1 MKRAVCTRAAPA
13 WSPTWEGPVRQWSA
27 KFIKNNKWRCDR
39 VFDFEDLMQEAHFIF
54 WRISEKYPKVVEP
67 RVFMG
72 LYKVALSNWFHDRAS
87 YMKRHGQA
95 VDVGIDPLELCM
107 GQTGELR
114 HAGMLNLL
122 LEEAPQELRL
132 ALALL
137 AENPE
142 ALRSEISPKGER
154 ENLNMKLR
162 RILGLSAAFDLKAL
176 LTDLLFN

>member
-1 MKRAVCTRAAPA
+1 MKRAVRTRATPA
-13 WSPTWEGPVRQWSA
+13 WSPEWQGPIQQWSA

-39 VFDFEDLMQEAHFIF
+39 IYDFEDLMQEAHLIF
-54 WRISEKYPKVVEP
+54 LRISDKYPRIIEP
-67 RVFMG
+67 KHFMG

-95 VDVGIDPLELCM
+95 VDLGIDPMELCM
-107 GQTGELR
+107 GHTGEGHTGL
-114 HAGMLNLL
+114 LNLL

-132 ALALL
+132 ALTLL

-142 ALRSEISPKGER
+142 ALRTDTKQAGQR

>member
-1 MKRAVCTRAAPA
+1 MQRAKRARAVP
-13 WSPTWEGPVRQWSA
+13 WSPTWQGPVQQWSA

-39 VFDFEDLMQEAHFIF
+39 VFDFEDLLQEAQIIF
-54 WRISEKYPKVVEP
+54 YRLTVKYPRVVEP
-67 RVFMG
+67 RIFMG
-72 LYKVALSNWFHDRAS
+72 LYKVALSNWFHDRAA

-95 VDVGIDPLELCM
+95 VDVGVDPMELCIDHSGEGHM
-107 GQTGELR
+107 GL
-114 HAGMLNLL
+114 LSIL

-142 ALRSEISPKGER
+142 TLRTETRTAGQR